1 MMLIKN
7 TLVPALLCVLILPA
21 TATAHKE
28 DYLDETFVYQ
38 TMEEG
43 VLELE
48 YRTRYFDRSD
58 DRETDNYWNNSLF
71 VEYGLTDRTMVEI
84 RSAWG
89 THESDNQFAG
99 GFAQLRH
106 RFGEEGEYFIDP
118 AFAIEYE
125 TERKDGK
132 LDDFISGVLILSKD
146 INDFNITMNYA
157 KPYALGDGENPDAKK
172 SFGIRYPRHGIR
184 WSIEY
189 KDLSKSQ
196 RYVLPAVQLPVAHD
210 VSLKLGI
217 GKGVNDQSP
226 RYLAAALLEI
236 EFGEEDD

>member
-1 MMLIKN
+1 MKN
-7 TLVPALLCVLILPA
+7 TLIASLFGLLILPA
-21 TATAHKE
+21 TVMAHKE

-43 VLELE
+43 VLALE
-48 YRTRYFDRSD
+48 YRSRYFDRSE
-58 DRETDNYWNNSLF
+58 DRQFDSYWNNSLF
-71 VEYGLTDRTMVEI
+71 VEYGLAERTMIEV

-89 THESDNQFAG
+89 TPESDDQFAG

-106 RFGEEGEYFIDP
+106 RFGNEGDYFIDP

-125 TERKDGK
+125 TERENDTLKDA
-132 LDDFISGVLILSKD
+132 LTGVLILSKD
-146 INDFNITMNYA
+146 IGSFNMTLNYA
-157 KPYALGDGENPDAKK
+157 KPYALGSSNNPEDKK
-172 SFGIRYPRHGIR
+172 SFGIRYPSHGIR

-189 KDLSKSQ
+189 KDLGKSK
-196 RYVLPAVQLPVAHD
+196 RYVLPAVQLPITHGVP
-210 VSLKLGI
+210 LKLGV
-217 GKGVNDQSP
+217 GKGVNNQSP

>member
-1 MMLIKN
+1 MMHMKN
-7 TLVPALLCVLILPA
+7 TLTPALLCWLILPA

-28 DYLDETFVYQ
+28 DYLDDTFVYQ

-71 VEYGLTDRTMVEI
+71 VEYGLTDQTMAEV

-89 THESDNQFAG
+89 TPESDSQFAG

-118 AFAIEYE
+118 AFAVTYE
-125 TERKDGK
+125 SERKNGK
-132 LDDFISGVLILSKD
+132 LNDALTGILVLSKD

-157 KPYALGDGENPDAKK
+157 KAYALDSSDNPDDKK

-184 WSIEY
+184 WSLEY
-189 KDLSKSQ
+189 KDRGNSE
-196 RYVLPAVQLPVAHD
+196 RYVLPAVQLPIAHG
-210 VSLKLGI
+210 VSLKLGA
-217 GKGVNDQSP
+217 GKGVNNQSP
-226 RYLAAALLEI
+226 RYLVAALLEF